1 MIFTDIHR
9 TPQGDPQVRP
19 ISRRSGTKYLF
30 CGWSWGWI
38 KYSSIS
44 FDYIASYYIKW
55 PIVIINFITWLL
67 ETCFQ
72 DEIGQVLRYD
82 LWTHDKQMEYKD
94 VNWASLQNQLPQLL
108 PLLGLADHPALQRG
122 RQVVRLVRHLF
133 CHRET
138 TRRLQVCD
146 SIARI

>member
-44 FDYIASYYIKW
+44 FDYIRSYYIKW
-55 PIVIINFITWLL
+55 PILIINFITCLL
-67 ETCFQ
+67 ETYFQ
-72 DEIGQVLRYD
+72 YEIGKSYAMTYELMINKWSIKMWIEAPFKISFRTYYHYSGSLTTPPCNEGARWFVSSD
-82 LWTHDKQMEYKD
+82 ISFVTEKQLD
-94 VNWASLQNQLPQLL
+94 VFRFAI
-108 PLLGLADHPALQRG
+108 R
-122 RQVVRLVRHLF
+122 
-133 CHRET
+133 
-138 TRRLQVCD
+138 
-146 SIARI
+146 